1 MPASA
6 GLAWVRGWALWTRGR
21 RTVTFVFIVVALG
34 YGSAAVTVTLVPVDR
49 DALMTFAL
57 IAAGAIVHVEATRG
71 IERTRQGSSPGGTAP
86 YFELRTAW
94 NFAAIL
100 LLPPVLAIAVV
111 LMTDAHAWLRVQP
124 GGIRRE
130 PHRVVY
136 TSATVLLGTQAAI
149 GLLASAPGPYPGI
162 PDGWA
167 GLGLVAA
174 AAAVRWLINYLL
186 VVAVIIMT
194 NPTAPRSRAYGP
206 WNVQV
211 LEAGAVAVAVA
222 VAMSIT
228 HHPYLLPILV
238 LGLVAFH
245 QSVLLVDLRDVAR
258 TDQKTGLLNASAWLQ
273 VAEQELAR
281 ARRTGGS
288 LGVLMIDLDNF
299 KEVNELHGH
308 PASDQVLR
316 EVARALTDEVRE
328 YDHVGRYGGDE
339 FVIALPGVGEHD
351 LMTVAE
357 RLRLRVQRV
366 PMPNGGG
373 TTLTTSIGAAVA
385 ESATVSATV
394 DELLRA
400 ADSACFR
407 AKNAGRDRVC
417 MASV

>member
-1 MPASA
+1 MPASTGPA
-6 GLAWVRGWALWTRGR
+6 GVRGWALWTRGR
-21 RTVTFVFIVVALG
+21 RTVTFVLVVVALG
-34 YGSAAVTVTLVPVDR
+34 YGSAAVTATLVPVDR

-57 IAAGAIVHVEATRG
+57 IVAGALVHVEATRG
-71 IERTRQGSSPGGTAP
+71 IERARQGSSPGGTAP

-100 LLPPVLAIAVV
+100 LLPPVLAIAMVFV
-111 LMTDAHAWLRVQP
+111 TDAHAWLRVQP
-124 GGIRRE
+124 GGIRRP

-136 TSATVLLGTQAAI
+136 TTATVLLGTQAAI
-149 GLLASAPGPYPGI
+149 GLLAAAPGPYPGL

-167 GLGLVAA
+167 GLGFVAA

-186 VVAVIIMT
+186 VVAVIVLT
-194 NPTAPRSRAYGP
+194 NPSAPMARAFGP
-206 WNVQV
+206 LNVQV
-211 LEAGAVAVAVA
+211 LEAGAVAVAVG
-222 VAMSIT
+222 VAMSLT
-228 HHPYLLPILV
+228 HYPYLLPVLV

-273 VAEQELAR
+273 AAEQELAR

-299 KEVNELHGH
+299 KEVNEHHGH

-316 EVARALTDEVRE
+316 DVARALTDEVRE

-351 LMTVAE
+351 LVTVAE

-385 ESATVSATV
+385 EAASV

-417 MASV
+417 VASV

>member
-1 MPASA
+1 MP
-6 GLAWVRGWALWTRGR
+6 AWVRGWALWTRGR
-21 RTVTFVFIVVALG
+21 RTVTFVLIIVALG

-49 DALMTFAL
+49 DALVNFAL
-57 IAAGAIVHVEATRG
+57 LAAGALVHVEATRG
-71 IERTRQGSSPGGTAP
+71 MERTRHSTSPGGTAP

-100 LLPPVLAIAVV
+100 LLPPLLAVAMVF
-111 LMTDAHAWLRVQP
+111 LTDVHAWLRVQP
-124 GGIRRE
+124 GGIRRA

-136 TSATVLLGTQAAI
+136 TSATVLLGTQVAI
-149 GLLASAPGPYPGI
+149 GLLAAAPGPYPGI

-167 GLGLVAA
+167 GLGFVAA
-174 AAAVRWLINYLL
+174 AATSRWLINYAL

-194 NPTAPRSRAYGP
+194 NPTAPRSRAFGP
-206 WNVQV
+206 LNIQL

-222 VAMSIT
+222 VAMSLT

-258 TDQKTGLLNASAWLQ
+258 TDQKTGLLNAAAWLER
-273 VAEQELAR
+273 AEQELAR
-281 ARRTGGS
+281 ARRAGGT

-299 KEVNELHGH
+299 KEINELHGH
-308 PASDQVLR
+308 PASDQVLL

-339 FVIALPGVGEHD
+339 FVIALPGVGEQE
-351 LMTVAE
+351 LMAVAE
-357 RLRLRVQRV
+357 RLRLRIQRV

-385 ESATVSATV
+385 GSASV

-407 AKNAGRDRVC
+407 AKNAGRDCVRLS
-417 MASV
+417 SV